1 MMSQPIK
8 NAMRAL
14 GLAGGQ
20 RAGEAVDQ
28 RRSDSPSAESRARDS
43 ADAAQQAERP
53 MEADLQRDD
62 EEPQPQLVAQPG

>member
-1 MMSQPIK
+1 MSQPIK

-28 RRSDSPSAESRARDS
+28 RRSDSPSAESRTRDS
-43 ADAAQQAERP
+43 AAEAAQQQALP
-53 MEADLQRDD
+53 MEEDLQRDD
-62 EEPQPQLVAQPG
+62 EEPQPQLVVQPG